1 MIWIGCGKTHSE
13 GEAHINVCRGKNMS
27 GLPVDLVS
35 SVQRRGISPDFM
47 TEIKEGLATL
57 GVSM

>member
-1 MIWIGCGKTHSE
+1 MGKTHSE

-47 TEIKEGLATL
+47 SERKEGLATL
-57 GVSM
+57 GVNM